1 MLRFPGGPA
10 LQFLSRPPNMA
21 AMIEIRLLGRFSV
34 RRRGEEVALPA
45 FGGRLARK
53 LVRVLVTRRGAFV
66 SRDALA
72 DALWPERP
80 PADPDA
86 NINVLVNRARR
97 ALGDQTLILTG
108 PGGYSLAADDRIQV
122 DAERFLATVD
132 AGRRALGASQ
142 PEAALR
148 EFRRGLRLWGGDPLP
163 EDAYDDWAAEFQTRL
178 IRAHL
183 ELLEQGALAALES
196 GDPVEAVE
204 MAALAASREPLRER
218 TRLLLV
224 RGLAA
229 SGDTA
234 AALAAFSAFRKE
246 YAEELGLDPSREALE
261 MESAILQG
269 QALAPPPRMP
279 GVPARVSAVAPGMLE
294 LPFVGRDE
302 ELSQILAAVE
312 GAGKGTV
319 LVSGVAGS
327 GKSRLL
333 AELTART
340 LAPVLGA
347 RALLPEQEEPWSL
360 ARSLLRS
367 ALALDIA
374 AVRDLPSR
382 SAQALA
388 DILPEIEEL
397 RSLPPA
403 PVDSESRRA
412 LALEGAVRLVGAVS
426 ADGVVV
432 AADDLQWSDATSLQL
447 LSLIVERVPVVS
459 LIVAYRP
466 EEVAADGPVARFLA
480 GASASPAVMLVAL
493 GALPAPAFSR
503 IFTDA
508 EVARAVAAA
517 TDGTPFAVAEV
528 LRTLAAAGAV
538 EAAAHGRWRA
548 RSPDAP
554 RLAREAA
561 LAGQRRALEGRLG
574 RQPPA
579 LRQLL
584 ALMALLGRP
593 ASARLLARA
602 LGAGARV
609 ILSDLDALA
618 RAALVRIDDAGWV
631 PAHDLIADT
640 VAGSLQPAERGR
652 LSALLAATLQ
662 EEHSDPSEIA
672 RHLTAAG
679 DYPAAARALA
689 EAAGQRLERHA
700 SSEAERLA
708 AQSLSL
714 DPEPGLRCR
723 LHEVRAEA
731 RARRGDLGGARG
743 DLREA
748 LGARAGGPD
757 RSRLL
762 ARLAMLDFGSEDP
775 VPASELAE
783 LALVEAGSDPGARGN
798 ALFVG
803 AILDMNTR
811 RGTRAEAR
819 FDEALRLFR
828 QTGNARGIADVL
840 DGRAMAALLGARLEE
855 AAESFDR
862 VARLFLDSGNL
873 LRVITP
879 RASRGLALTWMAS
892 PREALADVDQALE
905 LARSLGHPEGEA
917 YALWCRSEALAA
929 LHRPREAAETAEAAL
944 ALAERLGHGEWTAA
958 ALRGLGIARHA
969 GGDPAGAEEAFRR
982 SLEVSVHHHL
992 PHFECFAAARLASV
1006 LIEAGSLTEAYGL
1019 VANALET
1026 GLPLSLCEA
1035 RLAGAQLAVAG
1046 RERGAQRIV
1055 EEALRLA
1062 EQAAHRASAISL
1074 RSLLAQCGHA

>member
-1 MLRFPGGPA
+1 
-10 LQFLSRPPNMA
+10 MA
-21 AMIEIRLLGRFSV
+21 AMIAIRLLGRFSV
-34 RRRGEEVALPA
+34 SRGGEEVPLPA

-53 LVRVLVTRRGAFV
+53 LVRVLATRRGAFV

-108 PGGYSLAADDRIQV
+108 PGGYSLAAGDRIRV
-122 DAERFLATVD
+122 DAELFLATVE
-132 AGRRALGASQ
+132 AGRAALGAGQ

-148 EFRRGLRLWGGDPLP
+148 EFRRGLPLWGGDPLP
-163 EDAYDDWAAEFQTRL
+163 EDAYDDWAAEFRARL

-196 GDPVEAVE
+196 GDPGEAVE

-234 AALAAFSAFRKE
+234 AALAAFAAFRRE
-246 YAEELGLDPSREALE
+246 FAEELGLDPSREALE
-261 MESAILQG
+261 LESAILRG
-269 QALAPPPRMP
+269 LALAPPPRMP
-279 GVPARVSAVAPGMLE
+279 GVPARISAFSPGMLE

-302 ELSQILAAVE
+302 ELSRILAAVG

-319 LVSGVAGS
+319 VVSGVAGS

-340 LAPVLGA
+340 AAPVLSA

-374 AVRDLPSR
+374 HVRDLPSR
-382 SAQALA
+382 TAQALA

-426 ADGVVV
+426 AERVVV
-432 AADDLQWSDATSLQL
+432 VADDLQWSDATSLQL
-447 LSLIVERVPVVS
+447 LSLLVERVPGVS
-459 LIVAYRP
+459 LIAAYRP

-480 GASASPAVMLVAL
+480 GASAPPAGAILVAL

-503 IFTDA
+503 IFADE
-508 EVARAVAAA
+508 EVALAVAEA

-548 RSPDAP
+548 RSSDAP

-574 RQPPA
+574 WQPPA

-593 ASARLLARA
+593 TSARLLARA
-602 LGAGARV
+602 HDAEARAV
-609 ILSDLDALA
+609 LADLDALA
-618 RAALVRIDDAGWV
+618 RAALVRLDDAGWV
-631 PAHDLIADT
+631 PAHDLIAES

-652 LSALLAATLQ
+652 LSALLAATLR
-662 EEHSDPSEIA
+662 EEHADPGEIA

-679 DYPAAARALA
+679 DYPDAARALA

-708 AQSLSL
+708 AQGLSL

-723 LHEVRAEA
+723 LLEVRAEA
-731 RARRGDLGGARG
+731 RARRGDLGGARS
-743 DLREA
+743 DLRAA
-748 LGARAGGPD
+748 LGARAGGPH

-762 ARLAMLDFGSEDP
+762 ARLAMLDFGSEDLAR
-775 VPASELAE
+775 ASELAE
-783 LALVEAGSDPGARGN
+783 LALAEAGSDPGARGN
-798 ALFVG
+798 ALLVG

-811 RGTRAEAR
+811 RGPRAEAR
-819 FDEALRLFR
+819 FDEALVLFR
-828 QTGNARGIADVL
+828 QTGDARGIADVL
-840 DGRAMAALLGARLEE
+840 DGRAMAALLGARLEA

-879 RASRGLALTWMAS
+879 RASRGLALTWMAR
-892 PREALADVDQALE
+892 PRDALADVDQALE

-929 LHRPREAAETAEAAL
+929 LHLPREAVETAEGAL
-944 ALAERLGHGEWTAA
+944 VLAERLGHGEWTAA

-969 GGDPAGAEEAFRR
+969 GGDLAGAEAAFRR
-982 SLEVSVHHHL
+982 SLEVSVQHHL
-992 PHFECFAAARLASV
+992 PHFESFAAARLASV
-1006 LIEAGSLTEAYGL
+1006 LIEAGSLTEADGL
-1019 VANALET
+1019 VARALET

-1035 RLAGAQLAVAG
+1035 RLARAKLAAAG
-1046 RERGAQRIV
+1046 REQGARGIV
-1055 EEALRLA
+1055 DEALRRA
-1062 EQAAHRASAISL
+1062 EQAAHLASAIPL
-1074 RSLLAQCGHA
+1074 RRILAQCENA